1 LAAILVI
8 DDDEAFRNVL
18 RRMLLRAG
26 HQVVEAADRAAA
38 LESLKRALVDLVIT
52 DITMPNMEGID
63 APLHDIVAH
72 AFSLRRRKRFTLRLA
87 TRYAS
92 VST

>member
-26 HQVVEAADRAAA
+26 HQVVEAADGAAA
-38 LESLKRALVDLVIT
+38 LLPTA
-52 DITMPNMEGID
+52 
-63 APLHDIVAH
+63 
-72 AFSLRRRKRFTLRLA
+72 
-87 TRYAS
+87 
-92 VST
+92 